1 MKKEIVVV
9 LAIFLASFMSVLPF
23 IQPAKAQA
31 ETATVFIDC
40 PDTINIGTFQVK
52 VNISDVTGLY
62 GWEFKLYFDNSLLRY
77 VDYDLTGCFLEEV
90 GSTFQVDKC
99 NNDYNE
105 THGVVWLA
113 DTLMGPGLSAN
124 GSGTLVIITFEALD
138 VGTVELVFEDQ
149 LPEMEGKNVKLGD
162 ASANKI
168 PNIAI
173 DKTINVVPEFVPSIL
188 LILFLTTSIVAIYF
202 TKKRKFLK

>member
-9 LAIFLASFMSVLPF
+9 LAIFLALFMSVLPF
-23 IQPAKAQA
+23 IQPAKA

-77 VDYDLTGCFLEEV
+77 VDYDLTGCFLEEA
-90 GSTFQVDKC
+90 GPTFQVDKC
-99 NNDYNE
+99 KNDYNE
-105 THGVVWLA
+105 THGVVWLG
-113 DTLMGPGLSAN
+113 DSLMGPGLSAS

-138 VGTVELVFEDQ
+138 VGTVELVFED
-149 LPEMEGKNVKLGD
+149 VKLGD
-162 ASANKI
+162 KSANPI
-168 PNIAI
+168 SCIAI

>member
-9 LAIFLASFMSVLPF
+9 LAIILALFMSVLPF
-23 IQPAKAQA
+23 IQPAKA
-31 ETATVFIDC
+31 ETTTVFIDC

-77 VDYDLTGCFLEEV
+77 VDYDLTGCFLEEA
-90 GSTFQVDKC
+90 GPTFQVDKC
-99 NNDYNE
+99 KNDYNE
-105 THGVVWLA
+105 THGVVWLG
-113 DTLMGPGLSAN
+113 DSLMGPGLSAS

-149 LPEMEGKNVKLGD
+149 LPEMEGKNAVSYTHLTL
-162 ASANKI
+162 
-168 PNIAI
+168 P
-173 DKTINVVPEFVPSIL
+173 TIL
-188 LILFLTTSIVAIYF
+188 LV
-202 TKKRKFLK
+202 

>member
-1 MKKEIVVV
+1 MKKEMVVV
-9 LAIFLASFMSVLPF
+9 LAIFLALFMSVLPF
-23 IQPAKAQA
+23 IQPAKA

-62 GWEFKLYFDNSLLRY
+62 GWEFKLYFNNSLLNY
-77 VDYDLTGCFLEEV
+77 VDYDNTGCFLEEA
-90 GSTFQVDKC
+90 GQTFPIDHSK
-99 NNDYNE
+99 NDYNE

-113 DTLMGPGLSAN
+113 DSLLGAPTGVD

-149 LPEMEGKNVKLGD
+149 IPEMEGKNVKLGD

-202 TKKRKFLK
+202 TKKRKFPE